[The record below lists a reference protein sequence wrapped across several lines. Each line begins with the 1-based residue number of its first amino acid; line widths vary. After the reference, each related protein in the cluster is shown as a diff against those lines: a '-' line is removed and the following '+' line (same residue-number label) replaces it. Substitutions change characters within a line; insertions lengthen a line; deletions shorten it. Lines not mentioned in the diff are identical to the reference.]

1 MNSKLTKK
9 EINCVNLRWLL
20 GSQICWNY
28 ERMMSTG
35 YLFAM
40 LPVMKKLYPVKEE
53 RIEVMQSHLQ
63 FFNSNPSM
71 DHLLIGATL
80 AIEENEGYLA
90 KDMVSSLKTGLM
102 GPLAGIGDTIMG
114 VIAET
119 VFGSIAAYMALNGSA
134 IGILIWLCWY
144 IFRIFLRLKLFDL
157 GYAEGVKLV
166 GAMGDKLHSITKAAT
181 VLGLTV
187 IGAMIPTVI
196 KANVSFVY
204 KSGDVKLKL
213 QDILDQIM
221 PALIPLLL
229 VGLIYYLLGKK
240 WMNSTRAIL
249 LMIIISILTCALG
262 ILK

>member
-1 MNSKLTKK
+1 MSSKLTKK
-9 EINCVNLRWLL
+9 EIQTVNFRWLF

-53 RIEVMQSHLQ
+53 RVAVMQSHLQ
-63 FFNSNPSM
+63 FFNSNPSL
-71 DHLLIGATL
+71 DHLLVGATL
-80 AIEENEGYLA
+80 AIEEQEGFKA

-102 GPLAGIGDTIMG
+102 GPLAGVGDTIMG

-119 VFGSIAAYMALNGSA
+119 VFGSIAAYMALKGSA
-134 IGILIWLCWY
+134 VGLVIWLCWY
-144 IFRIFLRLKLFDL
+144 LFRVAFRLKIFDL

-166 GAMGDKLHSITKAAT
+166 GSMGDKIHSITKAAT

-196 KANVSFVY
+196 KANVAFVY
-204 KSGDVKLKL
+204 KSGEVTMKL
-213 QDILDQIM
+213 QEILDQIM
-221 PALIPLLL
+221 PSLIPVAL
-229 VGLIYYLLGKK
+229 VGLIYYLLSKK

-249 LMIIISILTCALG
+249 LMIVISMLACAAG